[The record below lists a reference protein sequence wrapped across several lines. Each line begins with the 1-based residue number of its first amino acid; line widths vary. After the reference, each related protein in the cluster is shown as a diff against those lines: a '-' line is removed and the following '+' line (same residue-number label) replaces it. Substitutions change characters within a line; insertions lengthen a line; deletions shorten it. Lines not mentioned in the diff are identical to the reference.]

1 MARVRGFDFPDHLY
15 YLMEHDAWA
24 RLDPD
29 GCVTVGITSLGAHIS
44 GEFVEFMARSVGELV
59 ERTRALGM
67 LEMSKVIRSMRA
79 PVTGTLVETNDRVK
93 QEPGLINTSPYD
105 EGWLVRLRPTT
116 WEHDSSL
123 LVTGVAIPTAVES
136 YMALLAEEFGENPP

>member
-1 MARVRGFDFPDHLY
+1 MATVRGFEFPDHLY

-24 RLDPD
+24 RLDAD

-44 GEFVEFMARSVGELV
+44 GEFVEFMARSVGESI

-79 PVTGTLVETNDRVK
+79 PVSGTLVETNDRVK
-93 QEPGLINTSPYD
+93 REPRLINTRPYD
-105 EGWLVRLRPTT
+105 EGWLVRLRPTA
-116 WEHDSSL
+116 WHEDSGL
-123 LVTGVAIPTAVES
+123 LVTGVAIPAAAES